1 MRALFFASALLGLV
15 TATLA
20 MPAAA
25 QDAGGLESSKDYK
38 DTQDTIKR
46 TQAKIDQVR
55 RENEARAKEI
65 EAVANRVGEVISTM
79 SSQGEDNSNLRSEM
93 QKLAGLLEME
103 REQAAGLKN
112 EVSKFNER
120 MKSERSGW
128 EKREKELEAKLAS
141 AEESSRSHEKRL
153 GAALESI
160 AGHARTN
167 KQLVSDIENLQKELE
182 QLRKENEF
190 LRRMR
195 SSNPSLPLSR

>member
-1 MRALFFASALLGLV
+1 MRMVLSAFAVLSLLADPVL
-15 TATLA
+15 
-20 MPAAA
+20 A
-25 QDAGGLESSKDYK
+25 QDAGGLENSKDYK
-38 DTQDTIKR
+38 ETQDVIKR

-79 SSQGEDNSNLRSEM
+79 SSQGEDNSSLRSEM
-93 QKLAGLLEME
+93 QKLASLLEIE
-103 REQAAGLKN
+103 REQAAGLKK
-112 EVSKFNER
+112 EVAGFNDR
-120 MKSERSGW
+120 LKSERAGW
-128 EKREKELEAKLAS
+128 EKRQKELEARLAS
-141 AEESSRSHEKRL
+141 SEEASRAHEQRL

-167 KQLVSDIENLQKELE
+167 KQLSGEIENLQKELE